1 MRANSLNHTPARST
15 RQDLRLS
22 TTDAALWGVMTGIGE
37 FYFVLFGLA
46 VGMGETFAGLLS
58 SLPMVTGGFIQLI
71 SPSMVRR
78 LGSHKAWVVL
88 CAHLQAAA
96 FLPLVIG
103 ALVGWMPAW
112 LLFASVAM
120 YWASGLASGSAWN
133 TWITTLVPSRIRT
146 RYFARR
152 NRLAQLGILAGL
164 VAGGLVLQLLKG
176 EGADYSWFALLFGA
190 AFLGRIL
197 SARCLAAKREPN
209 PLPDNHRS
217 VPWTEML
224 SARKGPAGR
233 VLIYMLAIQVSV
245 QFSGPYFGPYMRAE
259 LGMSY
264 AWYMSLAATSFA
276 GKMLAL
282 SLLSLVARAIG
293 PRLMLWIGGVGLIP
307 LAGLWVVS
315 DSYAYL
321 LPLQL
326 FNGCMWAIY
335 EMATMLLVFETVA
348 ARDRTSVLTAYNAL
362 HSIALAVGSI
372 SGGILLKALGE
383 ERAAYHLVFLISS
396 CMRLAA
402 VVLLFR
408 VHMPK
413 FTPVP
418 ILLRPIAV
426 RFSGNTDMRPIL
438 PSLPDEVPGKT
449 SASPRQANAR
459 ESESSTIPPV
469 RRNRVDRR

>member
-1 MRANSLNHTPARST
+1 MPAPAPTHDT
-15 RQDLRLS
+15 RRDLCLS
-22 TTDAALWGVMTGIGE
+22 TTDASLWGVMTGIGE

-46 VGMGETFAGLLS
+46 VGLGETFAGLLS

-71 SPSMVRR
+71 SPAMVKR

-96 FLPLVIG
+96 FLPLVLG
-103 ALVGWMPAW
+103 ALAGWMPHW
-112 LLFASVAM
+112 LLFGSVAM

-133 TWITTLVPSRIRT
+133 TWITTLVPARLRT

-164 VAGGLVLQLLKG
+164 VVGGLVLQLLKG
-176 EGADYSWFALLFGA
+176 EGSDYSWFAFLFGA
-190 AFLGRIL
+190 ALLGRLL

-209 PLPDNHRS
+209 PLPHDHRT
-217 VPWTEML
+217 VPWNEML
-224 SARKGPAGR
+224 KARKGPAGR
-233 VLIYMLAIQVSV
+233 VLAYMLAIQVCV

-264 AWYMSLAATSFA
+264 AWYMTLASTSFA

-282 SLLSLVARAIG
+282 SILSRLSSSLD
-293 PRLMLWIGGVGLIP
+293 PRLMLWIGGVGLVP

-315 DSYAYL
+315 DAYTYL

-326 FNGCMWAIY
+326 FNGCMWAVY

-348 ARDRTSVLTAYNAL
+348 PSQRTSVLTTYNAL
-362 HSIALAVGSI
+362 HALALAVGSI
-372 SGGILLKALGE
+372 SGGILLKSLGE
-383 ERAAYHLVFLISS
+383 GKAAYHLVFLISS
-396 CMRLAA
+396 CMRLGA
-402 VVLLFR
+402 VFLLFR
-408 VHMPK
+408 VHMPR

-418 ILLRPIAV
+418 LMLRPIAV

-438 PSLPDEVPGKT
+438 PSLPDSIPVAEQ
-449 SASPRQANAR
+449 SSPQKAAR
-459 ESESSTIPPV
+459 APS
-469 RRNRVDRR
+469 